1 MQDKNIVMTSDHA
14 GATLK
19 QTIAK
24 ELEKQGYNVLVL
36 GPVKEEDKADYP
48 DMAKEGALKIKDGTA
63 SRGIFIC
70 GSGIGISI
78 AANRFPFIRAALVY
92 EKTGAEMCRRH
103 NDANVL
109 CLGERM
115 TDEETALMC
124 VHTFLNTPFEGG
136 RHACRVAKLG
146 E

>member
-14 GATLK
+14 GVELK
-19 QTIAK
+19 KKIASY
-24 ELEKQGYNVLVL
+24 LEKQGYQVLVL
-36 GPVKEEDKADYP
+36 GPLSGEDKVDYP
-48 DMAKEGALKIKDGTA
+48 DMAKEGALKIKEGVA

-78 AANRFPFIRAALVY
+78 ASNRFPFIRAALVY

-115 TDEETALMC
+115 TDEETALIC
-124 VHTFLNTPFEGG
+124 VDTFLNTPFEGG